1 MVPSHPL
8 GASPVPHFLLDATCR
23 ISFWNAAC
31 EKLFHLQAGD
41 ALGTMAHRRIFQERE
56 IPTLADILIES
67 GGVPPCH
74 SSQGQPVL
82 PGLVPGTWEALAVC
96 ASPPATF
103 RCTVSLLREEGRIT
117 GAVMALQRA
126 EGGPEEALRHA
137 DYVTLA
143 ENFPT
148 SFLVTQDEHYVLVN
162 QAFAAM
168 LGYASAQDLIGMR
181 SEETIAPA
189 FREPFRRHLYEIVTH
204 KKPLQKAWWPHQTR
218 TGGFLWLE
226 GNPRRVLWQGKPAVL
241 STLVDV
247 TESYQRELAS
257 GTFSSVGLDEG
268 DIRCAVRDRYRLGK
282 IVGKSPAIRAVY
294 ERVLKAVPK
303 EASVL
308 ITGESGTGKEVVA
321 RTIHMLSPR
330 SKGPFVPVNC
340 GAIPS
345 ELLESE
351 FFGYR
356 KGAFT
361 GAYANKP
368 GLLDKANRGTLF
380 LDEVAELPLNMQ
392 VKLLRFLD
400 DKVFV
405 PIGSTEER
413 SSDIRIVAATNRD
426 LRSCIDNGTM
436 REDFFFRLFI
446 IPILLPPLRER
457 KEDIPLLIEEF
468 LYRASGGKDT
478 PFIPGYVTDA
488 FLRYDWPGNVREL
501 QNTLQ
506 RYLAIGTLDIPTS
519 AAPKETEAPGVE
531 AGNLRELQRVYE
543 QRLFEQ
549 ALRLSGGNRA
559 EAAKALGLPLR
570 TFYRK
575 LSEHAKNGS

>member
-1 MVPSHPL
+1 M
-8 GASPVPHFLLDATCR
+8 
-23 ISFWNAAC
+23 
-31 EKLFHLQAGD
+31 AG
-41 ALGTMAHRRIFQERE
+41 H
-56 IPTLADILIES
+56 
-67 GGVPPCH
+67 
-74 SSQGQPVL
+74 
-82 PGLVPGTWEALAVC
+82 
-96 ASPPATF
+96 
-103 RCTVSLLREEGRIT
+103 
-117 GAVMALQRA
+117 
-126 EGGPEEALRHA
+126 
-137 DYVTLA
+137 
-143 ENFPT
+143 
-148 SFLVTQDEHYVLVN
+148 
-162 QAFAAM
+162 
-168 LGYASAQDLIGMR
+168 
-181 SEETIAPA
+181 
-189 FREPFRRHLYEIVTH
+189 
-204 KKPLQKAWWPHQTR
+204 
-218 TGGFLWLE
+218 
-226 GNPRRVLWQGKPAVL
+226 
-241 STLVDV
+241 
-247 TESYQRELAS
+247 QRELAS

-380 LDEVAELPLNMQ
+380 LDEVAEL
-392 VKLLRFLD
+392 LLRFLD

-426 LRSCIDNGTM
+426 LKACIENGTM

-446 IPILLPPLRER
+446 IPIHLPPLRER
-457 KEDIPLLIEEF
+457 KEDIPLLMEEF